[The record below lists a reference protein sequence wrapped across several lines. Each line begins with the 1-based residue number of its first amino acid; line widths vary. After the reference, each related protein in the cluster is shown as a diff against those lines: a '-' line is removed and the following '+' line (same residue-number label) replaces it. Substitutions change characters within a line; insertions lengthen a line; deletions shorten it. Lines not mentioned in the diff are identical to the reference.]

1 MSLII
6 CPECAKEVSAAAVAC
21 PNCGHP
27 FVRPTVQPRVIV
39 NEFVEEESGFP
50 KWAFIPLGLLGVVL
64 LFVLF
69 AFLRKGDDED
79 QRNINVRIASQ
90 QPASNASRE
99 TTTAV
104 RPDSPPNQVV
114 VPSTSQPGQIVVPP
128 SAPPP
133 QQTTTTIVPSTETV
147 ASDKGTVSLEAKVL
161 SKSGSP
167 QPVRG
172 TRFYLLKKDVQS
184 VLDDADIENDTGQ
197 SIVTALGLSV
207 ADPTR
212 YGAINRQAMSAI
224 SKNAAYNATTDS
236 SGKLQ
241 LKDVKPDSYYL
252 FAVTKSGNG
261 FAIWN
266 SPVPITIQPGLNLLN
281 LDPVN
286 PTEVTVQPDLN

>member
-1 MSLII
+1 MSLTI
-6 CPECAKEVSAAAVAC
+6 CPECAKEVSAAAAAC

-50 KWAFIPLGLLGVVL
+50 KWAFIPLGLLGLVL

-79 QRNINVRIASQ
+79 QRNINVRVASQ
-90 QPASNASRE
+90 QPASNTSRE
-99 TTTAV
+99 TTTTV
-104 RPDSPPNQVV
+104 RPDSQPNQVV
-114 VPSTSQPGQIVVPP
+114 VPSTSQPGQIVVPS
-128 SAPPP
+128 SAPPS
-133 QQTTTTIVPSTETV
+133 QTTTTTVPSTETV
-147 ASDKGTVSLEAKVL
+147 VSDRGTVSLEAKVL
-161 SKSGSP
+161 SKNGSP

-184 VLDDADIENDTGQ
+184 ILDDADIENDTGQ

-207 ADPTR
+207 ADPDR
-212 YGAINRQAMSAI
+212 YGAINRPAMSAI

-252 FAVTKSGNG
+252 FAVTKTGNG
-261 FAIWN
+261 FALW
-266 SPVPITIQPGLNLLN
+266 SSSVTIQPGQNSLILE
-281 LDPVN
+281 PVS
-286 PTEVTVQPDLN
+286 PTEVTVQPRLN